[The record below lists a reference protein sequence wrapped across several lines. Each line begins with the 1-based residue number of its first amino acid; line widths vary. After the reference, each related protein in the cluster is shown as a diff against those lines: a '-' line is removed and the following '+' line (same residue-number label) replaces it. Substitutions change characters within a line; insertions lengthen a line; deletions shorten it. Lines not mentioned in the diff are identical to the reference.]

1 MINRIQ
7 AAIKAIAVHYYSWR
21 FGRPQLWSNEL
32 TEKVF
37 GYKKISEAEQARLKK
52 IEEAMREVDHLCM
65 LFKIDD
71 PTMTYPR
78 LFLSAYRD
86 TAIPDQEM
94 EDEIVSIL
102 DSSQRRRELFTLMRR
117 AGDILNY
124 AWDDYQK
131 DPVRLASLENWLATD
146 TP

>member
-1 MINRIQ
+1 MKNRFQ
-7 AAIKAIAVHYYSWR
+7 KAIKALTVWCYTWR
-21 FGRPQLWSNEL
+21 YGRPQLWSKEL

-37 GYKKISEAEQARLKK
+37 GYTKVSETRQAQLKK
-52 IEEAMREVDHLCM
+52 IEEALHEVSHLCM

-71 PTMTYPR
+71 ATLTYPY
-78 LFLSAYRD
+78 LFLVAYRE

-94 EDEIVSIL
+94 EDEITKVLNSTE
-102 DSSQRRRELFTLMRR
+102 RRRELFVLMRR

-124 AWDDYQK
+124 AWEDYQT
-131 DPVRLASLENWLATD
+131 DPVRATSLEKWLSVH